1 MPELV
6 LEPEPVLELLPE
18 AKPEVELEPEAEPDV
33 EPVPEVEPDVLP
45 VFEPE
50 VEPFPEVDPLL
61 EVEPCPEEVV
71 PAEASTLLG
80 LVPESLLVL
89 VPVFV
94 AGDEVVPAFAAAG
107 VLSDSDAV
115 EVVVFADEVE
125 GAASETGVEGADC
138 TSPSSAPSLPP
149 PQPAKVLDSAIKLAA
164 RNKDGR
170 ENFDIT
176 IFPTERSKKRT

>member
-33 EPVPEVEPDVLP
+33 EPVPEVEP
-45 VFEPE
+45 
-50 VEPFPEVDPLL
+50 FPEVDPLL

-80 LVPESLLVL
+80 LLPESLLVL
-89 VPVFV
+89 VLVFV
-94 AGDEVVPAFAAAG
+94 AGDDVAPAFAAAG

-176 IFPTERSKKRT
+176 IFPTERSKKEPE